1 MMKRSLSKAITSIDW
16 ILVGALIPLIVGGL
30 VAMYSF
36 TGSENFFSRQ
46 IIWVGV
52 SFAVFFALSFVDFR
66 FFRKTGPIVA
76 VYLAAMMC
84 LVAVLIVG
92 SRIKGAKSWI
102 DFGFFS
108 FQPADF
114 AKLALILVL
123 AKYFSKRHVEIGNI
137 RHILVSG
144 LYVLLFFLL
153 VMLQPDLGLGIII
166 FFIWF
171 GMILMA
177 GISKKHL
184 FAVIAIGLITFA
196 GLWVF
201 VFKDYQKNRIL
212 TFLHPLSDIRGAG
225 YNSYQSTI
233 AVGSGQILGKGIGYG
248 TQSRLNYL
256 PEYETDFIFA
266 AFAEEWGFV
275 GVIFLV
281 GSFSILIWRIVD
293 NGMKGETNFEILYAS
308 GLAIMFT
315 GHFIINV
322 GMNMGMMPVT
332 GIPLPFVSY
341 GGSHLLVSFV
351 GLGILM
357 GMRRYARDA
366 HKDAMKN
373 EFLGI

>member
-1 MMKRSLSKAITSIDW
+1 MKQTLTKAITSIDW
-16 ILVGALIPLIVGGL
+16 ILAGALVPLIVGGL

-36 TGSENFFSRQ
+36 TGTEDFFSRQ
-46 IIWVGV
+46 IIWVAI
-52 SFAVFFALSFVDFR
+52 SFIVFFALSFVDFR

-84 LVAVLIVG
+84 LVAVLVVG

-123 AKYFSKRHVEIGNI
+123 AKYFSKRHVEIGNV
-137 RHILVSG
+137 RHIMVSG
-144 LYVLLFFLL
+144 LYALIFFLL

-166 FFIWF
+166 GLIWL
-171 GMILMA
+171 GMILVA
-177 GISKKHL
+177 GVSKKHL
-184 FAVIAIGLITFA
+184 FAVIALGAITFA

-201 VFKDYQKNRIL
+201 VFKDYQKNRIM
-212 TFLHPLSDIRGAG
+212 TFIHPLSDIRGAG

-233 AVGSGQILGKGIGYG
+233 AVGSGQVLGKGIGYG
-248 TQSRLNYL
+248 TQSRLNFL

-275 GVIFLV
+275 GVVFLL
-281 GSFSILIWRIVD
+281 GSFSLLIWRIVD
-293 NGMKGETNFEILYAS
+293 NAMRGETNFEILYGA
-308 GLAIMFT
+308 GLAIMFI
-315 GHFIINV
+315 GHFVINV

-357 GMRRYARDA
+357 GMRKYSRSA
-366 HKDAMKN
+366 HKDSMKN